1 MVCSSHLTFW
11 LPATNKP
18 EGLDDAILRPG
29 RFDYH
34 IFVPPPDIQ
43 GRKDILKKKL
53 EGMQHKLAP
62 EEIEH
67 LAYQTGGYSGA
78 DLENLIRETA
88 MISLR
93 ENIENAQVSTKLI
106 KIFL

>member
-1 MVCSSHLTFW
+1 
-11 LPATNKP
+11 
-18 EGLDDAILRPG
+18 LRPG

-34 IFVPPPDIQ
+34 IFIPPPDIQ
-43 GRKDILKKKL
+43 GRKDILKLKL
-53 EGMQHKLAP
+53 EGIQHKLTP

-67 LAYQTGGYSGA
+67 LAYQTGGFSGA

-93 ENIENAQVSTKLI
+93 ENIDNAQVRLI
-106 KIFL
+106 MIKTFAAG